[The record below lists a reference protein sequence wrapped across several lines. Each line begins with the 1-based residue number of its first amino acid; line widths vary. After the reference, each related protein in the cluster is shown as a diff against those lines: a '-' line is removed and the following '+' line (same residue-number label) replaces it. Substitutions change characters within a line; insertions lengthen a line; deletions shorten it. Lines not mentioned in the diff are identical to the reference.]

1 MTTTRALF
9 IRDFLIARSY
19 RMAVVL
25 DLFLGVLNLVVY
37 YFISQ
42 TFGNPAPSDLGNAPS
57 YFAFASVGI
66 AMTTVI
72 NAASAAVSG
81 RVRQEQLTGTLEA
94 TLTQPVSSAGLA
106 AGMSGLPFLTAAVRA
121 AMYLVL
127 AAVILD
133 LNFPQADWVGAAAV
147 LAISGFALSSL
158 GILSAALVMVVK
170 RGDVVVSLGVFALG
184 FLSGSVFP
192 ISVLPDWL
200 EPIAE
205 VMPTR
210 FSFDG
215 LRDALFGGGDWSR
228 DVLVLCVF
236 AVVLIPPALWAFAAS
251 LRAAKR
257 SGSIAEY

>member
-1 MTTTRALF
+1 MSTTRALF

-25 DLFLGVLNLVVY
+25 DLVLGLLNLLVY
-37 YFISQ
+37 YFISR
-42 TFGNPAPSDLGNAPS
+42 TFGNPDPSDLGGAPS
-57 YFAFASVGI
+57 YFAFAGVGI

-94 TLTQPVSSAGLA
+94 TVTQPVASATLA
-106 AGMSGLPFLTAAVRA
+106 AGMSGLPFLAAAVRA
-121 AMYLVL
+121 ALYLVL

-133 LNFPQADWVGAAAV
+133 LNFPHADWGGAVAV
-147 LAISGFALSSL
+147 LAISGIALSSL
-158 GILSAALVMVVK
+158 GILSAALVMVIK
-170 RGDVVVSLGVFALG
+170 RGDVVVGLGVFALG
-184 FLSGSVFP
+184 LLGGSVFP
-192 ISVLPDWL
+192 VSVLPGWL
-200 EPIAE
+200 EAIAQ
-205 VMPTR
+205 VVPTR

-215 LRDALFGGGDWSR
+215 LRDALFEGTGWSGDA
-228 DVLVLCVF
+228 LVLCLF
-236 AVVLIPPALWAFAAS
+236 AIGLLPPALWAFAAA

>member
-1 MTTTRALF
+1 MSTTRALF

-25 DLFLGVLNLVVY
+25 DLVLGLLNLLVY
-37 YFISQ
+37 YFISR
-42 TFGNPAPSDLGNAPS
+42 TFGNPAPSDLGGAPS

-94 TLTQPVSSAGLA
+94 TVTQPVSSATLA
-106 AGMSGLPFLTAAVRA
+106 AGMSGLPFLSAAVRA
-121 AMYLVL
+121 ALYLVL

-133 LNFPQADWVGAAAV
+133 LDFPQADWGGAVAV
-147 LAISGFALSSL
+147 LAISGIALSSL
-158 GILSAALVMVVK
+158 GILSAALVMVIK
-170 RGDVVVSLGVFALG
+170 RGDVVVALGVFALG
-184 FLSGSVFP
+184 LLGGSVFP
-192 ISVLPDWL
+192 VSVLPGWL
-200 EPIAE
+200 EAIAE
-205 VMPTR
+205 VVPTR

-215 LRDALFGGGDWSR
+215 LRDALFEGTGWSGD
-228 DVLVLCVF
+228 VFVLCLF
-236 AVVLIPPALWAFAAS
+236 AVGLLPPALWAFAAA

-257 SGSIAEY
+257 GGSIAEY